1 VMDFG
6 VLPPE
11 VNSGRMYAGAGAAPL
26 MTAASAWDG
35 LAAELSSAATS
46 YQSVVA
52 ELTGQ
57 PWLGAASASMAAAAA
72 PYVNWMQTTAG
83 QAEQTAAQARAAAA
97 AYQAAFAATVPPP
110 LIAANRA
117 TLATLTATNI
127 LGQNTPAIAA
137 TEADY
142 AEMWAQDAA
151 AMYGY
156 AGASTAAATLTPF
169 AATSS
174 DTNPAG
180 TADQGAAVAQAAST
194 GGVQQAV
201 STVTN
206 TVQTAAT
213 TTAST
218 STTGSISDGLV
229 SILDSTPIKDVETV
243 VGGLNPYLGSAAV
256 LGIFSAGIGFNVSP
270 GVNTAEV
277 AGAAYGAAAAAP
289 AAASASASSVSGGS
303 SGASLAGGY
312 GAQGDVQASLG
323 RAGSVGGMSVPPS
336 ASAATTPIRLAAAS
350 EPLAAQALPAAAP
363 GGLMG
368 GLPAVGSVV
377 NAPRNGGPRSRAG
390 ARLAVL
396 PRLPGEAST
405 GEHDTTAPTYIGHRP
420 GGAGASGDRDELEGL
435 RSAIAEMTRERE
447 VLKRSASLL
456 IKEAM
461 DG

>member
-1 VMDFG
+1 MDFG
-6 VLPPE
+6 MLPPE

-35 LAAELSSAATS
+35 LAAELSLAATS
-46 YQSVVA
+46 YQSVVT

-72 PYVNWMQTTAG
+72 PYVSWMQTTAG

-97 AYQAAFAATVPPP
+97 AYQAAFAATVPPA

-117 TLATLTATNI
+117 TLATLTATNV
-127 LGQNTPAIAA
+127 LGQNTPAIAV

-156 AGASTAAATLTPF
+156 TGASTAAATLTPF

-201 STVTN
+201 STVAN
-206 TVQTAAT
+206 TVQTATTTTDPLQPLFDFFNSPLNQALSHLFTPGAFVPNWIKSAEAFAAIPQNLNATAIGMAAKRAAT
-213 TTAST
+213 TAGSEAAS
-218 STTGSISDGLV
+218 
-229 SILDSTPIKDVETV
+229 
-243 VGGLNPYLGSAAV
+243 
-256 LGIFSAGIGFNVSP
+256 
-270 GVNTAEV
+270 
-277 AGAAYGAAAAAP
+277 
-289 AAASASASSVSGGS
+289 AAASNVSGS
-303 SGASLAGGY
+303 PSGASLAGAY
-312 GAQGDVQASLG
+312 GSQGDVQASLG

-336 ASAATTPIRLAAAS
+336 ANAATTPIRLAAAS
-350 EPLAAQALPAAAP
+350 EPLAAHALPAAAP

-377 NAPRNGGPRSRAG
+377 NAPRNGGSRTRAG
-390 ARLAVL
+390 ARLAVI
-396 PRLPGEAST
+396 PRLPGEVVST
-405 GEHDTTAPTYIGHRP
+405 AEHDTTPPTYAGHHP

-435 RSAIAEMTRERE
+435 RSAIAEMARERD
-447 VLKRSASLL
+447 VLKRSARLL

-461 DG
+461 DR

>member
-1 VMDFG
+1 MDFG
-6 VLPPE
+6 MLPPE

-46 YQSVVA
+46 YQSVVT

-97 AYQAAFAATVPPP
+97 AYQAAFAATVPPA

-156 AGASTAAATLTPF
+156 TGASTAAATLTPF

-206 TVQTAAT
+206 TVQTAT
-213 TTAST
+213 TTTDPLQPLFDFFNSPLNHALSPLFNSGT
-218 STTGSISDGLV
+218 PLV
-229 SILDSTPIKDVETV
+229 QFIARNELI
-243 VGGLNPYLGSAAV
+243 AV
-256 LGIFSAGIGFNVSP
+256 IPQNL
-270 GVNTAEV
+270 T
-277 AGAAYGAAAAAP
+277 AAAMGIAATRAATAAGSQ
-289 AAASASASSVSGGS
+289 AAASAASANVSGS
-303 SGASLAGGY
+303 PPGASLARAY
-312 GAQGDVQASLG
+312 GSQGDVQASLG

-336 ASAATTPIRLAAAS
+336 ANAATTPIRLAAAS
-350 EPLAAQALPAAAP
+350 EPLAAHALPAAAT
-363 GGLMG
+363 G
-368 GLPAVGSVV
+368 GLPMVASMV
-377 NAPRNGGPRSRAG
+377 NAPRDGSKTRAG
-390 ARLAVL
+390 ERLKVL
-396 PRLPGEAST
+396 PRVPGIPDADGAHHETQPGRTLRTAAAVLTDKERAELAELRAQYSDVALERDTAARLIREA
-405 GEHDTTAPTYIGHRP
+405 I
-420 GGAGASGDRDELEGL
+420 
-435 RSAIAEMTRERE
+435 RS
-447 VLKRSASLL
+447 
-456 IKEAM
+456 
-461 DG
+461 

>member
-6 VLPPE
+6 MLPPE

-26 MTAASAWDG
+26 MAAASAWDG

-46 YQSVVA
+46 YQSVVT

-72 PYVNWMQTTAG
+72 PYVSWMQTTAG
-83 QAEQTAAQARAAAA
+83 QAEQTAAQARAAAT
-97 AYQAAFAATVPPP
+97 AYQAAVAATVPPA
-110 LIAANRA
+110 LIAANRS
-117 TLATLTATNI
+117 TLATLTATNV

-169 AATSS
+169 DATSP

-180 TADQGAAVAQAAST
+180 TTNQGAAVAQAAST

-213 TTAST
+213 TTADPLQPLFDFFNS
-218 STTGSISDGLV
+218 
-229 SILDSTPIKDVETV
+229 P
-243 VGGLNPYLGSAAV
+243 LNQAL
-256 LGIFSAGIGFNVSP
+256 SP
-270 GVNTAEV
+270 LF
-277 AGAAYGAAAAAP
+277 GAASAPLSWSTGAMFVAVVPQNLVAAQMGIAATQAAAAAGSQ
-289 AAASASASSVSGGS
+289 AAASASSISGGS
-303 SGASLAGGY
+303 SGVSLAGGY

-323 RAGSVGGMSVPPS
+323 RAGSVGGMSVPQS
-336 ASAATTPIRLAAAS
+336 ANAATTPIRLAALS

-363 GGLMG
+363 GGMMG

-377 NAPRNGGPRSRAG
+377 NAPRNGGSRSRAG

-405 GEHDTTAPTYIGHRP
+405 AEHDTTYTGHLP
-420 GGAGASGDRDELEGL
+420 GGIGESDDRDELDGL
-435 RSAIAEMTRERE
+435 RSAVAQMARERD

>member
-46 YQSVVA
+46 YQSVVT

-57 PWLGAASASMAAAAA
+57 PWLGPASASMAAAAA
-72 PYVNWMQTTAG
+72 PYVSWMQMTAG

-97 AYQAAFAATVPPP
+97 AYQAAFTATVPPA

-117 TLATLTATNI
+117 TLATLTATNV

-156 AGASTAAATLTPF
+156 AGASTAAATLSPF
-169 AATSS
+169 DATSP

-201 STVTN
+201 ATVTN
-206 TVQTAAT
+206 TIQTAAA

-218 STTGSISDGLV
+218 TTTGSISDGLV
-229 SILDSTPIKDVETV
+229 NILTSTPIKDFETV
-243 VGGLNPYLGSAAV
+243 IGGLNPYLGFATLSGYVAAGV
-256 LGIFSAGIGFNVSP
+256 GFNVGP
-270 GVNTAEV
+270 GANTAQV
-277 AGAAYGAAAAAP
+277 AGAAYAAAAAAP
-289 AAASASASSVSGGS
+289 PAASSASSVSGGS
-303 SGASLAGGY
+303 SGASLAGDY

-336 ASAATTPIRLAAAS
+336 ANATTTPIRLAAAS

-363 GGLMG
+363 GGMMG

-377 NAPRNGGPRSRAG
+377 NAPRNGGSRTRAG

-405 GEHDTTAPTYIGHRP
+405 AEHDTTSPTYTGPHP
-420 GGAGASGDRDELEGL
+420 GGVGASDDRDELDGL
-435 RSAIAEMTRERE
+435 RSAIAQMARERD

>member
-1 VMDFG
+1 MDFG
-6 VLPPE
+6 MLPPE

-26 MTAASAWDG
+26 MAAASAWDG

-46 YQSVVA
+46 YQSVVT

-72 PYVNWMQTTAG
+72 PYVGWMQTTAG

-97 AYQAAFAATVPPP
+97 AYQAAFAATVSPA
-110 LIAANRA
+110 LIAANRS
-117 TLATLTATNI
+117 TLATLTATNV

-156 AGASTAAATLTPF
+156 TGASTAAATLTPF
-169 AATSS
+169 DATST

-206 TVQTAAT
+206 TVQTAA
-213 TTAST
+213 AST
-218 STTGSISDGLV
+218 STDPLQPLFDFFNSPLNQALSPFVDSVSAPMSWTTGALFTSVIPQNLV
-229 SILDSTPIKDVETV
+229 AAQMGHAATEAATAA
-243 VGGLNPYLGSAAV
+243 GSQA
-256 LGIFSAGIGFNVSP
+256 
-270 GVNTAEV
+270 
-277 AGAAYGAAAAAP
+277 
-289 AAASASASSVSGGS
+289 AAASAASVSGGS

-312 GAQGDVQASLG
+312 GSQGDVQASLG

-336 ASAATTPIRLAAAS
+336 ANAATTPIRLAAAS
-350 EPLAAQALPAAAP
+350 EPLAAQAFPATGA
-363 GGLMG
+363 G
-368 GLPAVGSVV
+368 GLPMVASMV
-377 NAPRNGGPRSRAG
+377 NAPRDGSKTRAG
-390 ARLAVL
+390 ERLKVL
-396 PRLPGEAST
+396 PRV
-405 GEHDTTAPTYIGHRP
+405 P
-420 GGAGASGDRDELEGL
+420 GGPDADGAHHEAQPGRTLRTAAAVLTDKERAELAELRAQYADVALERDAAA
-435 RSAIAEMTRERE
+435 R
-447 VLKRSASLL
+447 L
-456 IKEAM
+456 IKEAIRS
-461 DG
+461 

>member
-46 YQSVVA
+46 YQSVVT

-72 PYVNWMQTTAG
+72 PYVSWMQATAG

-97 AYQAAFAATVPPP
+97 AYQAAFAATVPPA
-110 LIAANRA
+110 LIAANRS
-117 TLATLTATNI
+117 TLVTLMATNV

-156 AGASTAAATLTPF
+156 TGASTAAATLTPF
-169 AATSS
+169 DATSS

-213 TTAST
+213 TTTST
-218 STTGSISDGLV
+218 NTTGSISDWLV
-229 SILDSTPIKDVETV
+229 SILDSTPIKDYETV
-243 VGGLNPYLGSAAV
+243 ISGLNPYLGFAGLIGYATS
-256 LGIFSAGIGFNVSP
+256 GIGFNVGP
-270 GVNTAEV
+270 GVNTAEI
-277 AGAAYGAAAAAP
+277 AGTAYAAAAATP
-289 AAASASASSVSGGS
+289 AAASASSVSGGS

-323 RAGSVGGMSVPPS
+323 RAGSVGGMSVPQS
-336 ASAATTPIRLAAAS
+336 ANAATTPIRLAAAS
-350 EPLAAQALPAAAP
+350 EPLATQALPATAP

-377 NAPRNGGPRSRAG
+377 NAPRNGGSRTRAG

-405 GEHDTTAPTYIGHRP
+405 AEHDTTPPTYAGHHS
-420 GGAGASGDRDELEGL
+420 GVVGASDDRDELDGL
-435 RSAIAEMTRERE
+435 RSAIAEMARERD